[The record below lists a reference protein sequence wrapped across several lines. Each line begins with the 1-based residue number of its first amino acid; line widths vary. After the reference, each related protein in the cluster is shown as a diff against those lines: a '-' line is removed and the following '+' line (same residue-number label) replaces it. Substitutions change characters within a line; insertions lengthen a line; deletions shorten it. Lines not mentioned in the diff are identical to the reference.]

1 MAFGNAYPTSA
12 CLFHRITLL
21 HLLVES
27 TLFKAHRHL
36 RLTYENYVSFPSTK
50 RAVQEDAQYRFKSI
64 EFKTGV
70 FVEILTDTVIKYVD
84 QIGYAR
90 NITRF

>member
-27 TLFKAHRHL
+27 TKL
-36 RLTYENYVSFPSTK
+36 RTEAINI
-50 RAVQEDAQYRFKSI
+50 YRRMLAILSKNNQFEIIQDHPKSNAR
-64 EFKTGV
+64 
-70 FVEILTDTVIKYVD
+70 VIRLSGTNHDLSQTCQKLE
-84 QIGYAR
+84 
-90 NITRF
+90 